1 MAEDKIEDEDKCTFL
16 ILGEDLHRFPWENMD
31 ILSTSTVFRI
41 PSLSFAISTLMRKGM
56 ESNQNVP
63 VVNPFGTSFVVNP
76 ESNLP
81 NIQKK
86 IVPVLEDLSTKNSW
100 NWKVVTGT
108 LPTTEFMTSAL
119 IKKPGLFLYCG
130 HGGGERFL
138 SWHQIESL
146 FKNEISSEKNPH
158 NNYKISQELYSCNLS
173 IILMGCHK

>member
-1 MAEDKIEDEDKCTFL
+1 M
-16 ILGEDLHRFPWENMD
+16 HV
-31 ILSTSTVFRI
+31 LSFRI
-41 PSLSFAISTLMRKGM
+41 LWMQRELPWKDTPMSLSNFILTSM
-56 ESNQNVP
+56 SWINQNVP